1 MSDFKLVERVASVRL
16 PAVLLAIC
24 SFFSQALPAQAQKLP
39 PCDRIDGCEINI
51 PPRPV
56 RDPPRFIPPPPPQ
69 IQTPPPR
76 VPVFVPPPAQAGLP
90 TPTSAAT
97 DVTNTALAD
106 PGLADIGV
114 PELALLGVKVSKD
127 FPGPEEF
134 TGETTGIDV
143 RAVEGSEFSRPNPYT
158 VDLRSGAVLVS
169 VRKPSHLAL
178 VSTKYGEAVIAANGT
193 FMIQCA
199 SPLRVLNIDAR
210 GDNVKVKIKP
220 MDGLPEKVVTLAPGY
235 ELVVGPE
242 KLGRQDLRPSDGL
255 ARRHSK
261 ILENGHMAVSEF
273 SVESFL
279 TTSQLIAQ
287 MAQEQTPQ
295 VKQNLAAMSK
305 MAAVLNQLN
314 GVQGFVASSPSSR

>member
-1 MSDFKLVERVASVRL
+1 MSSLKLTDRVAYVTLLAALVATCSLFSRVL
-16 PAVLLAIC
+16 PA
-24 SFFSQALPAQAQKLP
+24 SAQKRP
-39 PCDRIDGCEINI
+39 PCDQVGGCQIII

-69 IQTPPPR
+69 IQTPPP
-76 VPVFVPPPAQAGLP
+76 VFVPAPVQPGLP
-90 TPTSAAT
+90 TPTSAPT
-97 DVTNTALAD
+97 DVTNTALTD
-106 PGLADIGV
+106 PGFADIGE
-114 PELALLGVKVSKD
+114 PELALLGVKVCKG
-127 FPGPEEF
+127 FPRPEEF
-134 TGETTGIDV
+134 TGETSGIDV
-143 RAVEGSEFSRPNPYT
+143 RAVEGSQFSRPNPYT

-178 VSTKYGEAVIAANGT
+178 VSTRYGEAVIAANGT
-193 FMIQCA
+193 FMIQCG

-210 GDNVKVKIKP
+210 ADNLKVKIKP
-220 MDGLPEKVVTLAPGY
+220 MDGLAEKVVTLAPGY

-287 MAQEQTPQ
+287 MAREQTPQ

-314 GVQGFVASSPSSR
+314 GVQGFVASSSPSSR